1 MEQDPMAGAGG
12 GKDEEVISN
21 DHDYEISPRRVRH
34 GWERES
40 QSPSKEGRNR
50 SSLVAYRVKD
60 LMV

>member
-1 MEQDPMAGAGG
+1 MAGAGG

-40 QSPSKEGRNR
+40 QPPSKEGRNR
-50 SSLVAYRVKD
+50 SSLVAYWVKD